1 MKLLINIFRLFWRL
15 WFYGVF
21 LVTIIVIFPVL
32 LVVTSNDKFYPVF
45 FKIARFW
52 AKTILFLMGFKAKIT
67 FKEPINPK
75 KSYMFIANHTSM
87 IDVMLML
94 IVTKNPFVFVGKKEL
109 ARIPIF
115 GFFYKRTCILV
126 DRSSPK
132 SRKEVYYKAQ
142 KRLDDGVSICIFPEG
157 KVPDDESIVL
167 DEFQNGAFGLAIEH
181 HIPIVPISLYD
192 CKKRFS
198 YTFFSGS
205 PGILRVKVHNF
216 VETKGLKLTD
226 RLALKEKMHNFLYQ
240 DLLADLEKNNK
251 DKK

>member
-21 LVTIIVIFPVL
+21 LITIIVIFPVL

-52 AKTILFLMGFKAKIT
+52 AKTVLFLMGFKTKIT
-67 FKEPINPK
+67 YKEPINPK
-75 KSYMFIANHTSM
+75 KGYMFIANHTSM
-87 IDVMLML
+87 IDVMVML

-126 DRSSPK
+126 DRGSPK

-205 PGILRVKVHNF
+205 PGILRVKVHPF
-216 VETKGLKLTD
+216 MDTKNLILKD
-226 RLALKEKMHNFLYQ
+226 RGVLKSKAFTLLYD
-240 DLLADLEKNNK
+240 DLLVDLKKTNK
-251 DKK
+251 KS